1 MSHSFPSDTADALDQ
16 EAFDATFI
24 ETAMRIA
31 AAEGW
36 ARLSLVDAALE
47 AGVPVDA
54 IRSRFP
60 FKHTILL
67 RIGQMADE
75 SAMRDDGMGATLR
88 ERLFDLLMRRLDVF
102 QQYREGLRAALHAL
116 PYDPAL
122 AALLGTTT
130 LETMR
135 WIADLAGIDLS
146 GIGGVLRVQAV
157 TGIWTYTLRAWERD
171 DSPDLATTMATL
183 DKALDRAERFGAL
196 KPSATRMASENAPG
210 SLPDFSEDHAGDI
223 TL

>member
-1 MSHSFPSDTADALDQ
+1 MSHSFPSDTADAPDL
-16 EAFDATFI
+16 ETFDATFI
-24 ETAMRIA
+24 ETAMRMA
-31 AAEGW
+31 ASDGW
-36 ARLSLVDAALE
+36 ARLSLVDVALE
-47 AGVPVDA
+47 VGAPVDA
-54 IRSRFP
+54 VRSRFP
-60 FKHTILL
+60 FKYTILL

-122 AALLGTTT
+122 AALLGATT
-130 LETMR
+130 LDTMR

-146 GIGGVLRVQAV
+146 GFGGALRVQAV
-157 TGIWTYTLRAWERD
+157 TGIWTYTLRAWEQD

-183 DKALDRAERFGAL
+183 DKALDRAERFGML
-196 KPSATRMASENAPG
+196 KPSTTRLTGENDHG
-210 SLPDFSEDHAGDI
+210 SLPDFSQDHAADI
-223 TL
+223 VL